1 EDSSVASAAGA
12 GASWATSLLRDN
24 DRYWK
29 LGVFYFNR
37 EDPSLFLPGR
47 FGIGWTMNWARPAA
61 WAVLAGLVIVVIAM
75 VAFAFAM
82 EG

>member
-1 EDSSVASAAGA
+1 
-12 GASWATSLLRDN
+12 
-24 DRYWK
+24 
-29 LGVFYFNR
+29 
-37 EDPSLFLPGR
+37 
-47 FGIGWTMNWARPAA
+47 MNWARPAA